1 MGHFQIQFL
10 TWFYPIWQVKS
21 IFSSSSIVS
30 SSVKICSLVLH
41 HLWFARGPWWC
52 LCKPPRAGARRP
64 PRDLRCT
71 FHTFGSRTRDDR
83 QEKISNNPRKK
94 CWKSQRLRGQAGWR
108 AGAGFDED
116 HIGPGHYTY
125 LTRPFWSWF
134 VPDASN
140 KSANG
145 VTRIFGQ
152 DLSFLD
158 EWVESLAR
166 TNHTSKYGAD
176 IIVNFWQ
183 HLEGGRASGLR
194 RRRHLW
200 KSRCCSAS
208 DEHSSIYHW

>member
-1 MGHFQIQFL
+1 M
-10 TWFYPIWQVKS
+10 
-21 IFSSSSIVS
+21 
-30 SSVKICSLVLH
+30 
-41 HLWFARGPWWC
+41 WFARGGAYVSRQGLGRGGPHETFVAHFT
-52 LCKPPRAGARRP
+52 LLGQELVMIDRRKSLITLEKNAENRNGLEDKLAGGR
-64 PRDLRCT
+64 
-71 FHTFGSRTRDDR
+71 
-83 QEKISNNPRKK
+83 
-94 CWKSQRLRGQAGWR
+94 
-108 AGAGFDED
+108 AGFDED

-166 TNHTSKYGAD
+166 KNHTSKYGAD

-194 RRRHLW
+194 RRRRHLW

>member
-1 MGHFQIQFL
+1 M
-10 TWFYPIWQVKS
+10 
-21 IFSSSSIVS
+21 
-30 SSVKICSLVLH
+30 
-41 HLWFARGPWWC
+41 
-52 LCKPPRAGARRP
+52 
-64 PRDLRCT
+64 
-71 FHTFGSRTRDDR
+71 RT
-83 QEKISNNPRKK
+83 ILAP
-94 CWKSQRLRGQAGWR
+94 A
-108 AGAGFDED
+108 
-116 HIGPGHYTY
+116 ITY

-194 RRRHLW
+194 RCRHLW
-200 KSRCCSAS
+200 KSRCAVALLMNIAVYIIDNLQVIEVTKMELKQILKDDHTSNWGKGRGI
-208 DEHSSIYHW
+208 SSVIPQTFGEKKLKGGYSQV